1 MKMKM
6 KTKKKFKARVGS
18 PFLNKDAQKIGEE
31 LELIKSKGVLNTV
44 NIVKRA
50 RNPKS
55 VLYDYFEW
63 SDTIAAEKFRLQ
75 QARNI
80 VNHIIEVTVI
90 KGNPVE
96 ERAYFS
102 VVSEDKKSIYVS
114 LTEAITV
121 TSYKKQLFKDMETTL
136 QNLLRLIR
144 LFSSIA

>member
-1 MKMKM
+1 MKKKM
-6 KTKKKFKARVGS
+6 KTKKKFKARTGS
-18 PFLNKDAQKIGEE
+18 PFSNKDAQKIGEE
-31 LELIKSKGVLNTV
+31 LESIKSKGVLTTLS
-44 NIVKRA
+44 IVKRA

-63 SDTIAAEKFRLQ
+63 SNTIAAEKFRLQ

-90 KGNPVE
+90 EGNPVE

-102 VVSEDKKSIYVS
+102 VVSEDKKNVYVS

-121 TSYKKQLFKDMETTL
+121 TSYKKQLFKEMESTL